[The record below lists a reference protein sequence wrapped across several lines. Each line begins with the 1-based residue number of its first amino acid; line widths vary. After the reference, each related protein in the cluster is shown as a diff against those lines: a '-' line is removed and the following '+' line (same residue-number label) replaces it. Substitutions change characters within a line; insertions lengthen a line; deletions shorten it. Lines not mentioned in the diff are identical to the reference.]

1 MINFKF
7 KNNIYYRGVACMME
21 ELFWPIIIILI
32 ILYLLFTEVKSYK
45 YKRSLKLKIKYIE
58 EDIVE
63 MKIVNKL
70 FFKGYAFKDYRLP
83 DTCIIELE
91 YEDNKYEINDEEIF
105 NSYEIGQFIKIKL
118 VENLDENK
126 ELINY
131 ELYKL
136 K

>member
-7 KNNIYYRGVACMME
+7 KNNIYFRGVACMME

-70 FFKGYAFKDYRLP
+70 FFKGYAFKDNR
-83 DTCIIELE
+83 
-91 YEDNKYEINDEEIF
+91 
-105 NSYEIGQFIKIKL
+105 
-118 VENLDENK
+118 
-126 ELINY
+126 
-131 ELYKL
+131 
-136 K
+136 